1 MGNIENCI
9 EKCGEFYR
17 ETSTIPEKN
26 GEFYKEIYRV
36 FQFRGRFQDFFSG
49 GGLVGSSAT
58 GALGL
63 DV

>member
-1 MGNIENCI
+1 MFLQAGPGANSSRWCLGNLH
-9 EKCGEFYR
+9 
-17 ETSTIPEKN
+17 
-26 GEFYKEIYRV
+26 RV
-36 FQFRGRFQDFFSG
+36 DGKLFFGRIFSSSGFVFGIFSG

>member
-1 MGNIENCI
+1 MKVFFMIFFLLFLG
-9 EKCGEFYR
+9 F
-17 ETSTIPEKN
+17 
-26 GEFYKEIYRV
+26 F